1 MFENVW
7 SYLKVLLSEID
18 CIAVAFSSC
27 CRPWEYTED
36 LIAYARSSNV
46 TKTGVN
52 MRYRLNNNAQGVA
65 IMIIWWEDVWSRFKD
80 HSWSVIF
87 TMFYLN
93 VFYFP
98 ALKQVVGQYKMWN
111 DESFWFSQ
119 MIYFNFYIPL
129 FTRQANG
136 LDNIYRMSLHQQEQ
150 YVLITVKEMKL
161 SLVKMLISNV
171 SQCHFYFYHHIDE
184 VNLWTSST
192 LNDILVTG
200 NNLYSSLR
208 YSVERNGYVLLTV
221 PFIASI
227 YVQML
232 QSTYHYPFSALNL
245 QMDS

>member
-1 MFENVW
+1 M
-7 SYLKVLLSEID
+7 
-18 CIAVAFSSC
+18 
-27 CRPWEYTED
+27 
-36 LIAYARSSNV
+36 
-46 TKTGVN
+46 
-52 MRYRLNNNAQGVA
+52 
-65 IMIIWWEDVWSRFKD
+65 
-80 HSWSVIF
+80 
-87 TMFYLN
+87 
-93 VFYFP
+93 
-98 ALKQVVGQYKMWN
+98 
-111 DESFWFSQ
+111 
-119 MIYFNFYIPL
+119 
-129 FTRQANG
+129 
-136 LDNIYRMSLHQQEQ
+136 
-150 YVLITVKEMKL
+150 LITVKEMKL